1 MSTASTMNLSGGP
14 CLGFGE
20 TGTGPTVVM
29 VHGSPGEGRAWNNVI
44 KQLPDS
50 VRVLTPDLPG
60 YGRSDPLPGGT
71 THRTQAMA
79 DAVAELIEQQDGAVW
94 LCGHSYG
101 ANVALHAAVRL
112 GSKLAGLV
120 LIEPVFLRVL
130 QLVQDDAQYNSAQAF
145 FADYVRRVESA
156 EPDAIRLM
164 IDFWCGTGYFD
175 RLPERARGFLN
186 SAAPQNA
193 ADVRATFSE
202 TLGLSDLQGLDI
214 PVLLASGDR
223 SPKIAESMANSCRQW
238 MPNARTQSIEGA
250 THLLLD
256 SHAAQV
262 AELIQQCLGA
272 QAER

>member
-1 MSTASTMNLSGGP
+1 MVFRKAGRWRAVPNLATAWGRSRSPCAGLRTTSCRWPIEGPARKAHAALRPLPRRHEGMSTASMMNLSGGP

-101 ANVALHAAVRL
+101 ANVALHAAVR
-112 GSKLAGLV
+112 
-120 LIEPVFLRVL
+120 
-130 QLVQDDAQYNSAQAF
+130 
-145 FADYVRRVESA
+145 
-156 EPDAIRLM
+156 
-164 IDFWCGTGYFD
+164 
-175 RLPERARGFLN
+175 
-186 SAAPQNA
+186 
-193 ADVRATFSE
+193 
-202 TLGLSDLQGLDI
+202 
-214 PVLLASGDR
+214 
-223 SPKIAESMANSCRQW
+223 
-238 MPNARTQSIEGA
+238 
-250 THLLLD
+250 
-256 SHAAQV
+256 
-262 AELIQQCLGA
+262 
-272 QAER
+272 